1 MHVST
6 DRIDNKR
13 HATSDFQM
21 KTNPQLRAALD
32 LRGRSG
38 QVKVLRAVAS
48 FELSKGLV
56 VLAAGCGVLLL
67 LHRDTSE
74 IAQSLLTLLHISP
87 DHRLARMVMRQADRI
102 TDKKLWTFAGLAACY
117 STIRFVEAY
126 GLWKARAWAEWI
138 ALISGAMYL
147 PFEIRELIR
156 KLSLLHFS
164 LLIVNLAVVMY
175 MVYLRV
181 QDENGAKARAK
192 RAGHD

>member
-6 DRIDNKR
+6 DRIGSKA
-13 HATSDFQM
+13 HATPDFQM

-74 IAQSLLTLLHISP
+74 IAQNLLTLLHISP
-87 DHRLARMVMRQADRI
+87 DHRLSHMVMRQADRI
-102 TDKKLWTFAGLAACY
+102 TDAKLWTFAGLAACY

-156 KLSLLHFS
+156 RLSLFHFS
-164 LLIVNLAVVMY
+164 LLIVNLAVVLY

-181 QDENGAKARAK
+181 QDENGVRSNMK
-192 RAGHD
+192 

>member
-1 MHVST
+1 MS
-6 DRIDNKR
+6 
-13 HATSDFQM
+13 SDFQM
-21 KTNPQLRAALD
+21 KTKPHLPAALD

-67 LHRDTSE
+67 LHRNTSE

-87 DHRLARMVMRQADRI
+87 DHRLAHLIMRQANRI
-102 TDKKLWTFAGLAACY
+102 TDKKLWTFAAVAACY
-117 STIRFVEAY
+117 SAMRFVESY

-147 PFEIRELIR
+147 PFEVRELIR
-156 KLSLLHFS
+156 RLSLFHFA
-164 LLIVNLAVVMY
+164 LLIVNLAVVLY
-175 MVYLRV
+175 MVYLRSMDV
-181 QDENGAKARAK
+181 EGPPATAK
-192 RAGHD
+192 

>member
-1 MHVST
+1 MRVFT
-6 DRIDNKR
+6 DRIAGKGP
-13 HATSDFQM
+13 ASSDVQM
-21 KTNPQLRAALD
+21 KTKAHLPAALD

-67 LHRDTSE
+67 LHRNTSE

-87 DHRLARMVMRQADRI
+87 DHRLAHLIMRQANRI
-102 TDKKLWTFAGLAACY
+102 TDKKLWTFAGVAACY
-117 STIRFVEAY
+117 SIMRFVESY

-147 PFEIRELIR
+147 PFEVRELIR
-156 KLSLLHFS
+156 RLSLFHS
-164 LLIVNLAVVMY
+164 ALLIANLAVVLY
-175 MVYLRV
+175 MVYLRSMDV
-181 QDENGAKARAK
+181 EGPAAKAN
-192 RAGHD
+192 